1 MYYSLTALKAQLL
14 NLLSAFNPRGQL
26 EFVGGGWC
34 MNDEAAA
41 SYVDIIDQM
50 TLGLKFLNDTFGP
63 CAAPRAVWQVDPFG
77 HSREQASIFARMGFE
92 YLFLGRIDHQD
103 KTSRMDKKEME
114 MMWKVSDSLDLEL
127 FTGVLYN
134 TYSPP
139 PGFCFDIL
147 CGDETIVEDPDS
159 PMFNIDRR
167 VFYFFT
173 ALRHYLSTNH

>member
-1 MYYSLTALKAQLL
+1 
-14 NLLSAFNPRGQL
+14 
-26 EFVGGGWC
+26 

-63 CAAPRAVWQVDPFG
+63 CVAPKAVWQVDPFG

-92 YLFLGRIDHQD
+92 FLFLGRIDHQD
-103 KTSRMDKKEME
+103 KNNRLDNRQME
-114 MMWKVSDSLDLEL
+114 MMWDASDSLEDASI
-127 FTGVLYN
+127 FTGILYN

-147 CGDETIVEDPDS
+147 CGDETIVDDVDS

-167 VFYFFT
+167 VIYS
-173 ALRHYLSTNH
+173 YLP